1 MKILNQYIVLVVILV
16 SVKLGLAQP
25 TGGSPNLPSPN
36 ASNLGT
42 YTDIPISYYTGT
54 PDISIPI
61 AGVSDG
67 ELSSAVS
74 ISYHPGN
81 ITPGTPAS
89 NVGKGWSLNAGG
101 VITRIVQHRPDD
113 SIKGFIWKKKFDFDD
128 GQQRIQDLQNYDQE
142 PDIFSFNVDGLT
154 GKFYFD
160 GHIVSINPGLPT
172 ARYENTLEAKTIPK
186 SDIKIEPIFDDPV
199 YYLMNQGELIHGSGK
214 IIGFKIIN
222 TNGKVY
228 YFGSYDGREAIEE
241 SIIES
246 HKYEYNEDGDYVR
259 DGSDVETQTLTNS
272 WYLIKIEDHNQNNE
286 INFYYEDE
294 VFFYRTLANNELE
307 YKNYR
312 SDRSINEDSRNDTG
326 VLKGEP
332 ASRNVTSTDYTPNS
346 GFSTMRPYLGKYHN
360 YRTNIVKGVRISRI
374 ETNLDKIEFI
384 YNNDRYDL
392 YTYSRYPSN
401 GPKSLDT
408 ILVSSNDHNGSNP
421 LGRNFICKKYAFE
434 YEYYKDDKIS
444 AQVNNPF
451 VANDKKTLFLKNIRH
466 NSCDETVGNNPFEF
480 EYHAPEVSGSDKFFP
495 SRLNKA
501 IDHFGYY
508 NGADGTY
515 DSDINNNTKEFNL
528 PTTLVKIHD
537 RKSNGT
543 ITRTAGNAAREPHET
558 YTKYGVLTKVNY
570 PTGGSAEYDYENHR
584 YSIEIAEDVEQRIKL
599 IGCNSVDRSCCAQYN
614 RSAEYT
620 FNTIEEI
627 KHGHYILNISTR
639 PATNFTQTDRPN
651 EGCYGD
657 HLRRAEIKLNIR
669 EKSTGQLVHI
679 MSMNITGP
687 NQYSER
693 RYSIPAATYDPV
705 SNTYTGGGLR
715 PNVTYL
721 FEVEIAGGPGEFML
735 YTSPRI
741 VIDDNKLGC
750 GLRIKSTKLSDGLE
764 ETKNDII
771 KNYTYNIGETEESS
785 GVRLAFPQY
794 GVGIDNY
801 DFIQIK
807 KGVTLYDTYSGD
819 EPHTIPHDREIYF
832 QRILFSDYSYMPLY
846 GFDGVHIGYTEV
858 KETSLPNNGI
868 SVFKYKAHQ
877 NIGNE
882 TKKDYPLLPHQINLE
897 NGQLTSQEIISKD
910 GLKVS
915 ETNYSPWQY
924 SLDNM
929 EYSRKYMKL
938 YDAFH
943 MDIRNWDVNII
954 VGAQYN
960 IANAYYQL
968 EEVTTT
974 VNGISNSTQYE
985 YDMLNPHLSP
995 KAVLKTNTD
1004 GTVVREEFYFAY
1016 EEIRDANLYSAFEE
1030 RNLLNTPIRKETHV
1044 VKNGNKTHVSGSKT
1058 KFSLFNG
1065 FGFPV
1070 STTTTTSSKL
1080 YPYINYIY
1088 TGNINDE
1095 DDLTRSW
1102 IPIDTMLRYNKNGKI
1117 LESKRVGW
1125 DKMTYHYQNDLI
1137 AGSTFL
1143 NHTKTVSYYP
1153 QSRLIQSKTDID
1165 GTRVD
1170 YEYDQFGRLTKSY
1183 GARNNVITD
1192 IEYLNSDLS
1201 VGKLAGVKTTTNYT
1215 PTPGSPVTSNSL
1227 VKYVD
1232 GLGRALSEI
1241 AINASTRG
1249 RDLLTIHHY
1258 DSLGREYKLTEAF
1271 EGNYNG
1277 DFTWGPVNTPQEKFV
1292 YTEFDN
1298 TPLNRVISATEK
1310 DWYPIRTEYLT
1321 NTSQDAV
1328 RDIENGGYY
1337 PAGTLAKLV
1346 NVNAE
1351 GNKTIS
1357 FTDNFGQVI
1366 LARKSNASETKRND
1380 TYYQYDLLGRVAKI
1394 IPPGATVSD
1403 DNLIYSYKYDG
1414 RGNKIEVNVPGKAK
1428 EVFVFNEKGQTVA
1441 SQNYQLRRQF
1451 KWFVNE
1457 FDAYGRV
1464 VVKGTING
1472 NSTKPSPTN
1481 LYVTEV
1487 WGQTNYGTRGLET
1500 NKVLSSTI
1508 GIFDGFNLLPNNLT
1522 YNYEYDTY
1530 GRVSKTT
1537 KSNHLGGYTETQPTY
1552 DFAGNIIESTIIH
1565 QKDILSSAITVVN
1578 SMDLTRQG
1586 RVINKYQTIN
1596 GHREHLSH
1604 TMYDSLG
1611 RVIKTRVG
1619 VNGKTKQLQTIDFS
1633 FDAAGHTTGINA
1645 NPTPDDLFSIQIG
1658 YDNGLGV
1665 ANANTYTDGK
1675 IGTVRWQHKGGNWQ
1689 NYTYEYD
1696 YLGQLTEASYSEQNG
1711 NVNRGAYSCNYTY
1724 DERGNFLTVKRNG
1737 VYKTSSGYHSTV
1749 IDNLSYIYYGNN
1761 PNKLKRVNE
1770 AVMGLQASSSIGSGS
1785 SRRPGGTSR
1794 LGSASAGSIG
1804 SSVPAIELAQFKGY
1818 HPQST
1823 SETYEYDGNGNVTYD
1838 PSRKIDISYNYFD
1851 LPFRVEPKGKNKTLE
1866 ILYDASGNM
1875 LQKKVVENRNVVS
1888 KTDYMGTFFYRN
1900 GTQIMN
1906 TENGKVKNLSTV
1918 PVYDYQLNDH
1928 LGNTRVVFS
1937 DRNGDFII
1945 DSSEVLQINNF
1956 YPYGMG
1962 MYGSWNDLNAS
1973 VTGADKNHFLYNGME
1988 RFDDLDLD
1996 LDFTTFRTYDPSI
2009 GRWYQ
2014 IDPKATILPNY
2025 TPYNSMG
2032 NNPISFNDPN
2042 GDLPIAMAFAIGMA
2056 IGQGVNAGIQTHKE
2070 GKGFLRGFVQSI
2082 AISGVSMAV
2091 TTGVGDVFGPVSN
2104 KIGHEMARALTH
2116 GLVGGGL
2123 SVLQGGS
2130 FKTGFASG
2138 SFSSLSGSITN
2149 TATSFGTRIAS
2160 AGIYGGIGSLIS
2172 GGNFFSG
2179 AVQGTIV
2186 QALNHEADRNPTEPG
2201 PIFDDQGNIVG
2212 YVVGSNQGPT
2222 QIAEDLNSNY
2232 SCELGC
2238 EILWQEI
2245 YEDNKT
2251 NFQHVTNGS
2260 GDPYDK
2266 NNGDYRTNPDLKPG
2280 DVLIIRGNQIVTSG
2294 YNVNS
2299 GFDPNINQN
2308 KVHWFWDVVG
2318 PGMYEVAQ
2326 WTGQAWSPEQID
2338 EYLNAVRRDNCHACG
2353 AAVLLRGP
2361 KY

>member
-128 GQQRIQDLQNYDQE
+128 GEHRIYDLENYDQE

-160 GHIVSINPGLPT
+160 GHIVSVNPQLSGGT
-172 ARYENTLEAKTIPK
+172 YENTLVANTIPK
-186 SDIKIEPIFDDPV
+186 ADIKIEPIFDNPV
-199 YYLMNQGELIHGSGK
+199 YYVMEQGRLTPHGSGR

-222 TNGKVY
+222 TDGKIY
-228 YFGSYDGREAIEE
+228 YFGSYDGREAMEE

-246 HKYEYNEDGDYVR
+246 HKYKYNEDGDYVR
-259 DGSDVETQTLTNS
+259 DGSDVLTQRLTNS

-307 YKNYR
+307 FKNY
-312 SDRSINEDSRNDTG
+312 DRDKNINEDSRNNDG

-332 ASRNVTSTDYTPNS
+332 TSRNVTSTGITSNT
-346 GFSTMRPYLGKYHN
+346 GFSTIRPYLGSNHN
-360 YRTNIVKGVRISRI
+360 YRTNIVKGVRVSRI
-374 ETNLDKIEFI
+374 ETNLDKIDFI
-384 YNNDRYDL
+384 YKNDRYDL
-392 YTYSRYPSN
+392 YTYSGYPLN

-421 LGRNFICKKYAFE
+421 LGRNYICNKYAFE

-444 AQVNNPF
+444 PQVNNPY

-466 NSCDETVGNNPFEF
+466 NSCDELIENNPFEF
-480 EYHAPEVSGSDKFFP
+480 EYHAPEANGTEKFFP

-508 NGADGTY
+508 NGADGSY
-515 DSDINNNTKEFNL
+515 DAGINNNEKEFNL

-537 RKSNGT
+537 KKYNGT

-570 PTGGSAEYDYENHR
+570 PTGGFAEYEFENHR
-584 YSIEIAEDVEQRIKL
+584 YSIEVADEVERRLKL
-599 IGCNSVDRSCCAQYN
+599 VGCNSVNRNCCTQYDRST
-614 RSAEYT
+614 EYT
-620 FNTIEEI
+620 FNSIDEI
-627 KHGHYILNISTR
+627 RHGHYILNLSTK
-639 PATNFTQTDRPN
+639 PATDFSQTDSPN

-669 EKSTGQLVHI
+669 EKSTGQLVHV

-735 YTSPRI
+735 YTSPRVI
-741 VIDDNKLGC
+741 IDDNKIGC

-764 ETKNDII
+764 ETDNDMI
-771 KNYTYNIGETEESS
+771 KNYSYKIGETEESS

-801 DFIQIK
+801 DFIQMK
-807 KGVTLYDTYSGD
+807 EDLDPFVTYTGN
-819 EPHTIPHDREIYF
+819 EPHQIPRDWEIYF

-846 GFDGVHIGYTEV
+846 GFDGIHIAYSEV
-858 KETSLPNNGI
+858 KETTLPTNGSSIYKFNVHNDLNNELDK
-868 SVFKYKAHQ
+868 KYP
-877 NIGNE
+877 IV
-882 TKKDYPLLPHQINLE
+882 PHQVNLE
-897 NGQLTSQEIISKD
+897 NGQLKSNEILD
-910 GLKVS
+910 EEGVLVS
-915 ETNYSPWQY
+915 ETTYKPW
-924 SLDNM
+924 
-929 EYSRKYMKL
+929 EYPLQNIEHSRKYMKL
-938 YDAFH
+938 YNAYH
-943 MDIRNWDVNII
+943 MMIGNWDLNII
-954 VGAQYN
+954 VGNQYD
-960 IANAYYQL
+960 IANSYYQI

-974 VNGISNSTQYE
+974 IDGLSSTTRYE
-985 YDMLNPHLSP
+985 FDQLNPHLAP

-1004 GTVVREEFYFAY
+1004 GTQVREEFYFAY
-1016 EEIRDANLYSAFEE
+1016 EEIRDANLYNAFEE
-1030 RNLLNTPIRKETHV
+1030 RNLLNTPIRKETHI
-1044 VKNGNKTHVSGSKT
+1044 VKNGNKTQVSGSKIQY
-1058 KFSLFNG
+1058 SLFSSMG
-1065 FGFPV
+1065 YPIS
-1070 STTTTTSSKL
+1070 STSLTSGKL
-1080 YPYINYIY
+1080 YPYINYAY
-1088 TGNINDE
+1088 VGNINQE
-1095 DDLTRSW
+1095 DDYTRTW
-1102 IPIDTMLRYNKNGKI
+1102 EPVDTSLKYNKNGQV
-1117 LESKRVGW
+1117 LESRTVGW
-1125 DKMTYHYQNDLI
+1125 DKMINHYQNGLI
-1137 AGSTFL
+1137 SGSTFL
-1143 NHTKTVSYYP
+1143 NHTSSIIYYP
-1153 QSRLIQSKTDID
+1153 QTRLVQSNIGID
-1165 GTRVD
+1165 GARVD
-1170 YEYDQFGRLTKSY
+1170 FEYDQLGRLINSY
-1183 GARNNVITD
+1183 GNSNNINTE
-1192 IEYLNSDLS
+1192 IQYINSDMS
-1201 VGKLAGVKTTTNYT
+1201 VGKLAGVKTTTSYT
-1215 PTPGSPVTSNSL
+1215 ATPGSPVTSNSS

-1258 DSLGREYKLTEAF
+1258 DSLGREYKVTEAF

-1277 DFTWGPVNTPQEKFV
+1277 EFTWGPVNTPQEKYV

-1337 PAGTLAKLV
+1337 PAGTLVKLV
-1346 NVNAE
+1346 NINAE

-1366 LARKSNASETKRND
+1366 LARKSNASESKRND
-1380 TYYQYDLLGRVAKI
+1380 TYYQYDLLGRVHKI

-1414 RGNKIEVNVPGKAK
+1414 RGNKIEVKVPGNDK
-1428 EVFVFNEKGQTVA
+1428 EVYVFNDKDQMVA
-1441 SQNYQLRRQF
+1441 KQNYQLRRQF
-1451 KWFVNE
+1451 KWLVYEYDN
-1457 FDAYGRV
+1457 YGRV
-1464 VVKGTING
+1464 TTTGTING
-1472 NSTKPSPTN
+1472 NSSKPNPTN
-1481 LYVTEV
+1481 LYATEI
-1487 WGQTNYGTRGLET
+1487 WQQTNYGTSGIET
-1500 NKVLSSTI
+1500 NKVLSSTV
-1508 GIFDGFNLLPNNLT
+1508 GIFNGFNLLPNNLT

-1804 SSVPAIELAQFKGY
+1804 SSLPAIELAQFKGY

-1851 LPFRVEPKGKNKTLE
+1851 LPFKVEPKGKNQILE
-1866 ILYDASGNM
+1866 ILYDAAGNM
-1875 LQKKVVENRNVVS
+1875 LQKKVMQNRSMVS
-1888 KTDYMGTFFYRN
+1888 KTDYMGAFFYRN

-1906 TENGKVKNLSTV
+1906 TENGKVKNLSTA

-1956 YPYGMG
+1956 YPYGMA
-1962 MYGSWNDLNAS
+1962 MYGTWNDLNAS

-2014 IDPKATILPNY
+2014 VDPKATILPNF
-2025 TPYNSMG
+2025 TPYNSMA

-2042 GDLPIAMAFAIGMA
+2042 GDLPFIIPAAIAVGRAIYSG
-2056 IGQGVNAGIQTHKE
+2056 IKSYNAGGTFIA
-2070 GKGFLRGFVQSI
+2070 GFARS
-2082 AISGVSMAV
+2082 ATISSMSMMITA
-2091 TTGVGDVFGPVSN
+2091 GIGANFGPAGSLKN
-2104 KIGHEMARALTH
+2104 EIARALTH
-2116 GLVGGGL
+2116 ATANGGVSLL
-2123 SVLQGGS
+2123 SGGS
-2130 FKTGFASG
+2130 FKAGFGSSLFSSITGSALSKIDNPNLRIGASG
-2138 SFSSLSGSITN
+2138 IS
-2149 TATSFGTRIAS
+2149 
-2160 AGIYGGIGSLIS
+2160 GGIGSLIS

-2179 AVQGTIV
+2179 AMQGLIV
-2186 QALNHEADRNPTEPG
+2186 QTLNHESHKVNNPNIEP
-2201 PIFDDQGNIVG
+2201 PRELET
-2212 YVVGSNQGPT
+2212 VVVDSRGTTFYYTDGTSIT
-2222 QIAEDLNSNY
+2222 Y
-2232 SCELGC
+2232 
-2238 EILWQEI
+2238 
-2245 YEDNKT
+2245 T
-2251 NFQHVTNGS
+2251 
-2260 GDPYDK
+2260 
-2266 NNGDYRTNPDLKPG
+2266 NNGGCIKDYGGGCIDIQPGGHTIEATSSPIEAFTSAPKWVKVGFNLVKNAAMAVGLKG
-2280 DVLIIRGNQIVTSG
+2280 EWSEADYKLDIELNLIKSYHG
-2294 YNVNS
+2294 
-2299 GFDPNINQN
+2299 PNCR
-2308 KVHWFWDVVG
+2308 
-2318 PGMYEVAQ
+2318 Y
-2326 WTGQAWSPEQID
+2326 
-2338 EYLNAVRRDNCHACG
+2338 YYDNTQRLHVYWVEGSKDFTTIADYPRAG
-2353 AAVLLRGP
+2353 GGTLP
-2361 KY
+2361 KITRYRNGESYSF